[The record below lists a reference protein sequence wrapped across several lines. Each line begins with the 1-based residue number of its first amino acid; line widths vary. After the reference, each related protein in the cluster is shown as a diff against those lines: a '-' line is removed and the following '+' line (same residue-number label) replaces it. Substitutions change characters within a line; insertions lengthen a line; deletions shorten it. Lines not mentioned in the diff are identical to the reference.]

1 MNKKFGMSKT
11 TTISIA
17 SLITVALILNIFGK
31 SRMGYS
37 ELEEESEF
45 ITSEVEAYSEGINS
59 ILYDQNG
66 EISYTLRAD
75 NQTHFKDGNTK
86 IEKPLIRLFQNK
98 VPRWNIVA
106 NRGELMPSI
115 KYFPSELEEKT
126 LKLIG
131 NVELLGLDKFGN
143 RIFITTELLEI
154 DPVSETLK
162 TDRRVEYETAN
173 IQHSSVGMFANLQ
186 DEEIVF
192 DRNVRGFYEKISN

>member
-1 MNKKFGMSKT
+1 MSKT

-115 KYFPSELEEKT
+115 KYFPSELEKKT

-162 TDRRVEYETAN
+162 TDRRVEYETTN

>member
-1 MNKKFGMSKT
+1 MSKT

-106 NRGELMPSI
+106 NRGELVPSI
-115 KYFPSELEEKT
+115 KYFPSELEKKT

-186 DEEIVF
+186 DDEIMF
-192 DRNVRGFYEKISN
+192 DKNVRGFYEKISN

>member
-59 ILYDQNG
+59 ILYDKNG

-162 TDRRVEYETAN
+162 TDRRVEYETIN